1 MAIVSADERIVK
13 IFLEILPDKSPKLHH
28 CIISPHSA
36 HTFIMK
42 NKFSLHTLKDFQ
54 SHLAGCSHYIFFFFT
69 AAFLG
74 YIWEVLLT
82 LILNHTLCNR
92 GFLYG
97 PWLPVYGFGA
107 LLFSLLLKRFSS
119 HPVKAF
125 FLSGI
130 AGSLLELITGLALS
144 NYWHSRYWDYS
155 SLPFDISGYV
165 SLLSFLAFGLAG
177 SLWVCFL
184 SPRLLKFWRSRSPKA
199 RKIFL
204 IIFLTL
210 FLADYALSLF
220 FPNSGRGITY

>member
-1 MAIVSADERIVK
+1 
-13 IFLEILPDKSPKLHH
+13 
-28 CIISPHSA
+28 
-36 HTFIMK
+36 MK
-42 NKFSLHTLKDFQ
+42 NKLSLHALKAFH
-54 SHLAGCSHYIFFFFT
+54 SRWTGCSYYVFFFFT

-74 YIWEVLLT
+74 YIWEVFLT

-125 FLSGI
+125 FLSGV

-144 NYWHSRYWDYS
+144 NYWHARYWDYS

-177 SLWVCFL
+177 SLWLCFL
-184 SPRLLKFWRSRSPKA
+184 SPRLLNFWHSRSPKA

-204 IIFLTL
+204 IIFLSL
-210 FLADYALSLF
+210 FLTD
-220 FPNSGRGITY
+220 

>member
-13 IFLEILPDKSPKLHH
+13 IFLEISVGELSKLHH
-28 CIISPHSA
+28 CIIYTHYA

-54 SHLAGCSHYIFFFFT
+54 SLLAGCSHYIFFFFT
-69 AAFLG
+69 AALLG